1 MRKALQIYHVI
12 NVLHIVFYAYILIR
26 AMNVG
31 NARAIIQDNSLY
43 ILLVY
48 VAVVIGL
55 NFYAKK
61 IGNGFENPM
70 KTVRTARILHF
81 VSIVI
86 FVLAFILFQRYDQRY
101 ILLILLSF
109 PIDIVAFIFAYKN
122 SIIPEERQDVI
133 DHFLDDNEDKL
144 AD

>member
-1 MRKALQIYHVI
+1 MRKALRIYHLI
-12 NVLHIVFYAYILIR
+12 NILHIIFYAYILVR
-26 AMNVG
+26 ALNVG
-31 NARAIIQDNSLY
+31 NARAIIQNNSLY

-70 KTVRTARILHF
+70 KTVKAARILHF

-109 PIDIVAFIFAYKN
+109 PIDIIAFIIAYRS
-122 SIIPEERQDVI
+122 SIIPEERHDLI
-133 DHFLDDNEDKL
+133 DHFLEDDEEKSHD
-144 AD
+144 